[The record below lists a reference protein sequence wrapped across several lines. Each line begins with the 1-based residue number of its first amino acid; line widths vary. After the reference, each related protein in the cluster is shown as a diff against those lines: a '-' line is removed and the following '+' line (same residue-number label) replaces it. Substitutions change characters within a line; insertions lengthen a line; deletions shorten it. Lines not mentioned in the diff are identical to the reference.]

1 MLDATYPL
9 FPIASFLGFILVLI
23 PLPWHLHAWNS
34 GTCFYIMWSALAC
47 LNQFVNTVV
56 WANDMLNRA
65 PIWCDISIRLLFG
78 TSVGI
83 PAASLCINRR
93 LYQIARVQAV
103 SITAQEKRR
112 AILVDALI
120 CVVFPLVFIAMQ
132 YVVQGHR
139 FNIYEQ
145 AGCAPA
151 FVNTVPTYI
160 LNFMWPPLIGC
171 VSACYGVLSL
181 RQFLRRRASFA
192 QFAGASGLTT
202 SRYLRL
208 MALSGT
214 DIFLTTPLGALA
226 IYLNL
231 ATAPVQPYGTWED
244 VHYGFSRVVQIPAF
258 VWQQNVPLARA
269 VAFTQWVAPATALVF
284 FLFFGFASEARK
296 NYALALRAVVNAFW
310 RVLALVGIRRPTT
323 GIFASLPSSPTHPR
337 SPFVGGKPKRV
348 PRPAFVA
355 SLHSSASS
363 VTVGKGAGMGMGST
377 SASPKLP
384 PIRNST
390 FAAISLPL
398 PLYANGT
405 NAGGLTEA
413 PSPSPV
419 SPASSEWTTVG
430 TGMEAVK
437 RVESFVSTSTT
448 RATIGGEE
456 GMGMGMGRESR
467 FVERLGEVYDL
478 EMGAPP
484 PSPLSPSPTS
494 PPSLSLPEED
504 YHPHAYELQPIPT
517 PTPTSATFTAVT
529 FSDVDTDTD
538 TDGPSTS
545 ASAAFPFPPSA
556 TSPPNYA
563 LPLYLAWA
571 TRPYPAVYAPEAERE
586 RERVS
591 WAPTTTSLRS
601 EPDMSASRPVSV
613 SEASAGGQGRR
624 LV

>member
-1 MLDATYPL
+1 MYDLTYPL
-9 FPIASFLGFILVLI
+9 FPICAFLGFVLVLI

-47 LNQFVNTVV
+47 LNQFVNSVV
-56 WANDMLNRA
+56 WANDMVNRA
-65 PIWCDISIRLLFG
+65 PIWCDISSRIMLG
-78 TSVGI
+78 GSVGI

-103 SITAQEKRR
+103 SITPAEKRR
-112 AILVDALI
+112 AILIDTLI
-120 CVVFPLVFIAMQ
+120 CVVFPLVYVALQ

-145 AGCAPA
+145 LGCSPA
-151 FVNTVPTYI
+151 LYNTVPVYFI
-160 LNFMWPPLIGC
+160 SFIWPPLIGC

-181 RQFLRRRASFA
+181 RQFLRRRASFS
-192 QFAGASGLTT
+192 QFSAASGLTT

-214 DIFLTTPLGALA
+214 DIFLTTPLGIVA

-231 ATAPVQPYGTWED
+231 TATPIERWVSWADTHFDFG
-244 VHYGFSRVVQIPAF
+244 RVVEIPAIL
-258 VWQQNVPLARA
+258 WRSQPLFERA
-269 VAFTQWVAPATALVF
+269 LEFTRWVAPATAIAF

-296 NYALALRAVVNAFW
+296 NYALALRTVVTAFW
-310 RVLALVGIRRPTT
+310 RVLTLVGIRRPTT
-323 GIFASLPSSPTHPR
+323 GIFSSFPSSHTHPR
-337 SPFVGGKPKRV
+337 SPFAIGKPKRM

-355 SLHSSASS
+355 SLHSTASS
-363 VTVGKGAGMGMGST
+363 VTAVGKSAGMGMGST

-419 SPASSEWTTVG
+419 SPASSEWTT
-430 TGMEAVK
+430 MEELK

-448 RATIGGEE
+448 RATIGGEGEE
-456 GMGMGMGRESR
+456 GMGMGMDSR

-484 PSPLSPSPTS
+484 LSPPSPTS
-494 PPSLSLPEED
+494 FSSPPLPED
-504 YHPHAYELQPIPT
+504 DHRQHAYELQPV

-556 TSPPNYA
+556 SSPPNYA

-571 TRPYPAVYAPEAERE
+571 TRPYPAVYAPEEGRE

-613 SEASAGGQGRR
+613 SEASVGAQGRR